1 LVARKAASMIELVIA
16 IVVMGIAVMT
26 LPLMLER
33 TQASNQFAMQQEAI
47 HAAKTNIGDIITFPW
62 DENSLQGG
70 VVGVLDTDTNNTK
83 FKRHPDKNSTRRIG
97 HVEEDKRRKFFA
109 NETNASDIGG
119 ALTNNITDIGDFDG
133 AETSLTVAS
142 GTEVAGVLDYRFD
155 FNMTTIV
162 RYIDDTNFKFE
173 TTGNTTNT
181 SNIKMIE
188 VTMQDDD
195 TLSKFVLR
203 AYSSN
208 IGESQL
214 LRRSYP

>member
-1 LVARKAASMIELVIA
+1 MVARKAASMIELVVA

-70 VVGVLDTDTNNTK
+70 VVGVLDTNSTE
-83 FKRHPDKNSTRRIG
+83 FKRYPDKNSTRRIG

-109 NETNASDIGG
+109 NETNATAIGST
-119 ALTNNITDIGDFDG
+119 TNNTIDIGDFDG
-133 AETSLTVAS
+133 AETSLTGAS
-142 GTEVAGVLDYRFD
+142 PSEVAGVLDYRFD

-162 RYIDDTNFKFE
+162 RYIDDTNFEFE
-173 TTGNTTNT
+173 TTGSETNT